1 VRIEKVNIINYKCF
15 EGKFSIEFKD
25 GINIIVGNNEAG
37 KSTILEAIHLALTGI
52 LNGRYIR
59 NELSQYL
66 FNENIVNNYLNSL
79 KSSEKLEPPKIIIE
93 IFFSEK
99 GDPKFEGNNNFERI
113 TGRGIVYKIEFDD
126 IYKNDYKELIT
137 SSDKLEALP
146 IEYYKIS
153 WYSFALEP
161 MTTRTIP
168 IKSVPIDSSSIKNQN
183 SSDLYISRIIQ
194 NNLENKEKV
203 LLSQAYREMK
213 ETFGKNQSV
222 IDINKKIQE
231 ATKITKKNLNIS
243 AELPTQS
250 AWENTLMTFVDNV
263 PFHQIGKGEQCIIKT
278 NLALSNK
285 KIDETTVILL
295 EEPENHLTHVK
306 MSELVFHIENNYSN
320 NQIIMT
326 THNNFIMNKLN
337 INNVI
342 LLNNKNIYKLDN
354 LSSKT
359 YRFFK
364 KLSGYPTL
372 RLLLCKKAVLVEG
385 DSDEL
390 IFQKAYHSVHKK
402 LPIQDGIDVLSV
414 GLAFKRFLEISVKLE
429 INTAIITDN
438 DKNYHNNIIEKY
450 KDYSSI
456 KNIKIY
462 YDIDNELNTLEP
474 QIVNANIDNLETLC
488 KILNI
493 DFKKYNNSKTVVDY
507 MINNKTECALKIFE
521 SDEVLNFPEY
531 IINAVKWCDEK

>member
-1 VRIEKVNIINYKCF
+1 MRIEKVNIINYKCF
-15 EGKFSIEFKD
+15 EGKFSIEFKN

-37 KSTILEAIHLALTGI
+37 KSTILEAIHLALTSI

-66 FNENIVNNYLNSL
+66 FNENIVYNYLKSL
-79 KSSEKLEPPKIIIE
+79 KGSEKQEPPKIIIE
-93 IFFSEK
+93 IFFSK
-99 GDPKFEGNNNFERI
+99 KVDPKFEGNNNSEKI
-113 TGRGIVYKIEFDD
+113 TGRGIVFKVEFDD

-153 WYSFALEP
+153 WYSFALDP
-161 MTTRTIP
+161 MTARTIP
-168 IKSVPIDSSSIKNQN
+168 IKSVSIDSSSIRNQN

-194 NNLENKEKV
+194 NNLEDKEKV

-222 IDINKKIQE
+222 ININKKIQE

-285 KIDETTVILL
+285 RIDEATVILL
-295 EEPENHLTHVK
+295 EEPENHLTYAK
-306 MSELVFHIENNYSN
+306 MSELVSQIESNYSN

-326 THNNFIMNKLN
+326 THNNFIMNKLD

-342 LLNNKNIYKLDN
+342 LLNNRNILKLNN
-354 LSSKT
+354 LDIET

-390 IFQKAYHSVHKK
+390 IFQKAYYLKHKK
-402 LPIQDGIDVLSV
+402 LPIHDGIDVLSV
-414 GLAFKRFLEISVKLE
+414 GLAFKRFLDISIKLE

-438 DKNYHNNIIEKY
+438 DKNYHNNIINKY
-450 KDYSSI
+450 NDYSSYQ
-456 KNIKIY
+456 NIKIF
-462 YDIDNELNTLEP
+462 YDTNNELNTLEP
-474 QIVNANIDNLETLC
+474 QIVNANVDNLETLC

-493 DFKKYNNSKTVVDY
+493 DYEKNNNTNTVVNY
-507 MINNKTECALKIFE
+507 MKNNKTECALKIFE
-521 SDEVLNFPEY
+521 SDEIINFPEY
-531 IINAVKWCDEK
+531 IKNAVKWCDEK